1 MKFTADNW
9 KEYEKQ
15 FISFL
20 DSDYA
25 KSTKGIVYFW
35 KTEKPIKRK
44 KGDSRVIYIGE
55 SSKSFSER
63 YYPSSNWPIE
73 EGYFDKYYRGYIE
86 DYVSISIEILEVADH
101 VMAEYEALELFKEL
115 HDELP
120 PLNWKS
126 GSNKRNIEE
135 IKTIRSIILN

>member
-25 KSTKGIVYFW
+25 TSDKGVVYFW

-44 KGDSRVIYIGE
+44 KGESRVIYIGE
-55 SSKSFSER
+55 SSRSFSER
-63 YYPSSNWPIE
+63 YYQGDWLVE
-73 EGYFDKYYRGYIE
+73 KDYFDKYYRGYIE
-86 DYVSISIEILEVADH
+86 DYESLSIEILKVTGH
-101 VMAEYEALELFKEL
+101 VKAEYEALVLFKEL

-120 PLNWKS
+120 PLNFKN
-126 GSNKRNIEE
+126 GSNKRYNE
-135 IKTIRSIILN
+135 